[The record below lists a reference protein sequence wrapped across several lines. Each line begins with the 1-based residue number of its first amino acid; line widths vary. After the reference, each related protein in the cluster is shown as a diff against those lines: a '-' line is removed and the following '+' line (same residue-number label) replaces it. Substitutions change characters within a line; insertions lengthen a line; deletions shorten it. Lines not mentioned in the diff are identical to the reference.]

1 MALKHGRLFLKTDN
15 FIIDSTQIAMV
26 FLYNADNSAPFF
38 DSILFR
44 DEVFWTFS
52 FVLGNCP
59 GAATVLPF
67 IGYVPVGS
75 PAALYPLY
83 STRAGLGILGSWTT
97 LSAYLQTPLAHD
109 AAYEHGP
116 DLEVPIYVLE
126 PQSHSLNLPL
136 VGQKLS
142 HDGNYYNLYTCVI
155 LDNNG
160 TVVHLALHP
169 AGYREIPH
177 GVELPTLDFMPLPM
191 MSDVT
196 FDLTQTSFIPFN
208 SVMNQPDSVAELS
221 VRSPT
226 INRLHY
232 HPTTI
237 TSRAHTADSSE
248 SGLVGTSSIVGSS
261 ILETSYM
268 GSSAYPACGGDTN
281 ANTSNN
287 TPGSTGAQCSSTQKN
302 EKLTLQRIMTRNPN
316 WGKALAN
323 LRCMLRVVV
332 CCGGCPSL
340 FLLVTAEYASERKA
354 LIDSLWPE
362 TLTRCNL
369 QQKDLEKITT
379 PDNDVMSDVD
389 ILALGDPW
397 FSLWLYDNRRTAST
411 SMMTNRAG
419 FDLKHIFGIALHDK
433 IMSIVTKLMPPQSN
447 CLPLADN
454 GLVWFLRHQIT
465 KEMVYH
471 VVFRQNTTPGH
482 RLCLADLDPAS
493 FREVAYPPV
502 ATLALVVTSC
512 YDVLLDSFN
521 DEMKDIYGFICPSKM
536 HTQICETL
544 PMLFGQSDDPE
555 YAPFMVAMN
564 ALCFIKHVYIC
575 AMSAAN

>member
-1 MALKHGRLFLKTDN
+1 
-15 FIIDSTQIAMV
+15 MV

-38 DSILFR
+38 DSIIFR

-52 FVLGNCP
+52 DSFMQFVLGNCL

-83 STRAGLGILGSWTT
+83 LGSWTT

-109 AAYEHGP
+109 VAYEHGP

-142 HDGNYYNLYTCVI
+142 HDGNYYDLYTCVI

-160 TVVHLALHP
+160 TVIHLALHP
-169 AGYREIPH
+169 AGYREITH

-196 FDLTQTSFIPFN
+196 FDLTQTVTMSFIPFN
-208 SVMNQPDSVAELS
+208 SVMNQPDSVTELS

-226 INRLHY
+226 INCLRY
-232 HPTTI
+232 HPTTV
-237 TSRAHTADSSE
+237 TSRAHSSTTNSSE
-248 SGLVGTSSIVGSS
+248 SGLVGTGSIVGSS

-268 GSSAYPACGGDTN
+268 GSSTYPACGGNTN

-287 TPGSTGAQCSSTQKN
+287 TPGFTGAQCSSTQKN
-302 EKLTLQRIMTRNPN
+302 KKLTLQRIMTRNPN

-323 LRCMLRVVV
+323 LQCMLRVVV
-332 CCGGCPSL
+332 CRGGCPSL
-340 FLLVTAEYASERKA
+340 FLLITAEYGSERKA

-362 TLTRCNL
+362 TLTWCNL

-389 ILALGDPW
+389 ILAL
-397 FSLWLYDNRRTAST
+397 NRVILGSV
-411 SMMTNRAG
+411 SGYMTTG
-419 FDLKHIFGIALHDK
+419 ALH
-433 IMSIVTKLMPPQSN
+433 LPQ
-447 CLPLADN
+447 
-454 GLVWFLRHQIT
+454 
-465 KEMVYH
+465 
-471 VVFRQNTTPGH
+471 
-482 RLCLADLDPAS
+482 
-493 FREVAYPPV
+493 
-502 ATLALVVTSC
+502 
-512 YDVLLDSFN
+512 
-521 DEMKDIYGFICPSKM
+521 
-536 HTQICETL
+536 
-544 PMLFGQSDDPE
+544 
-555 YAPFMVAMN
+555 
-564 ALCFIKHVYIC
+564 
-575 AMSAAN
+575 